1 MMTMRFIV
9 SARCLVLLR
18 NMKDKFEETIEYIV
32 AVLKE
37 AGYDP
42 YEQLYAYAS
51 TGNEAYIT
59 RRGNAREIASKID
72 RSKLMLYLTEFP
84 KINISTR

>member
-1 MMTMRFIV
+1 
-9 SARCLVLLR
+9 
-18 NMKDKFEETIEYIV
+18 MKDKFEETIEYIV

-59 RRGNAREIASKID
+59 RKKDTRKLAAEID
-72 RSKLMLYLTEFP
+72 RN
-84 KINISTR
+84 KIAEYISEHYTL

>member
-1 MMTMRFIV
+1 
-9 SARCLVLLR
+9 
-18 NMKDKFEETIEYIV
+18 MKDKFEETIEYIV

-42 YEQLYAYAS
+42 FEQLYAYAS

-59 RRGNAREIASKID
+59 RKGDARSLIVTLDRQQLID
-72 RSKLMLYLTEFP
+72 FLHTV
-84 KINISTR
+84 

>member
-1 MMTMRFIV
+1 MTMRFIV
-9 SARCLVLLR
+9 AARCLVLLR
-18 NMKDKFEETIEYIV
+18 NTKDKSEETIEYIV

-59 RRGNAREIASKID
+59 RKGDARKLASTID
-72 RSKLMLYLTEFP
+72 RNRMAEY
-84 KINISTR
+84 ISVHFHL

>member
-1 MMTMRFIV
+1 MIV
-9 SARCLVLLR
+9 CSAAARCLVLLR

-42 YEQLYAYAS
+42 FEQLYAYAS

-59 RRGNAREIASKID
+59 RKGDARSLIVTLDRQQLID
-72 RSKLMLYLTEFP
+72 FLHTV
-84 KINISTR
+84 

>member
-1 MMTMRFIV
+1 
-9 SARCLVLLR
+9 LLR

-59 RRGNAREIASKID
+59 RKGDAREIATKLDRNQLMQYISKIQKYV
-72 RSKLMLYLTEFP
+72 R
-84 KINISTR
+84 

>member
-1 MMTMRFIV
+1 M
-9 SARCLVLLR
+9 LR

-32 AVLKE
+32 AVFKE

-42 YEQLYAYAS
+42 YKQLYAYAS

-59 RRGNAREIASKID
+59 RRGDARSLIVTLDRQQLID
-72 RSKLMLYLTEFP
+72 FLHTV
-84 KINISTR
+84 

>member
-42 YEQLYAYAS
+42 FEQLYAYAS

-59 RRGNAREIASKID
+59 RKGDARSLIVTLDRQQLID
-72 RSKLMLYLTEFP
+72 FLHTV
-84 KINISTR
+84 

>member
-1 MMTMRFIV
+1 
-9 SARCLVLLR
+9 
-18 NMKDKFEETIEYIV
+18 MKDKFEETIEYIV

-51 TGNEAYIT
+51 TGNAAYIT
-59 RRGNAREIASKID
+59 RKGNAREMAVKVDRQQLID
-72 RSKLMLYLTEFP
+72 FLHTV
-84 KINISTR
+84 

>member
-1 MMTMRFIV
+1 MTMRFIAA
-9 SARCLVLLR
+9 ARCLVLLR

-59 RRGNAREIASKID
+59 RKGDARSLIVTLDRQQLID
-72 RSKLMLYLTEFP
+72 FLHTV
-84 KINISTR
+84 

>member
-1 MMTMRFIV
+1 
-9 SARCLVLLR
+9 
-18 NMKDKFEETIEYIV
+18 MKDKFEETIEYIV

-59 RRGNAREIASKID
+59 RKGNARALIVTLDHQQLID
-72 RSKLMLYLTEFP
+72 FLYTV
-84 KINISTR
+84 K

>member
-1 MMTMRFIV
+1 LNIFGRLAGFH
-9 SARCLVLLR
+9 CLVDVFR
-18 NMKDKFEETIEYIV
+18 RKAIYKFEETIEYIV

-59 RRGNAREIASKID
+59 RKGDARKLASKID
-72 RSKLMLYLTEFP
+72 RNRMTE
-84 KINISTR
+84 

>member
-1 MMTMRFIV
+1 MTMRFIV
-9 SARCLVLLR
+9 AARCLVLLR
-18 NMKDKFEETIEYIV
+18 NTKDKFEETIEYIV

-59 RRGNAREIASKID
+59 RKGDARSLIVTLDRQQLID
-72 RSKLMLYLTEFP
+72 FLHTV
-84 KINISTR
+84 

>member
-1 MMTMRFIV
+1 MTMRFIV
-9 SARCLVLLR
+9 AARCLVLLR

-59 RRGNAREIASKID
+59 RKGDARSLIVTLDRQQLID
-72 RSKLMLYLTEFP
+72 FLHTV
-84 KINISTR
+84 